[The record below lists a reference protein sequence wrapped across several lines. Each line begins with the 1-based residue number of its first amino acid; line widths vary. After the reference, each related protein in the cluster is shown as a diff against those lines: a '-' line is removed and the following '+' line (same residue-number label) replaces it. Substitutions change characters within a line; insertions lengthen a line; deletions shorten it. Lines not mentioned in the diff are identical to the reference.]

1 MIEFALL
8 FALGFLTAA
17 ILGLLAAPVVHRRI
31 VRFAEDRLKATMPL
45 SPQEVRAQK
54 DAARAGYAAENARI
68 SQTLK
73 RERDKSVAL
82 LLENGVALKEAQNL
96 AGENADLNAQIAD
109 MNVEA
114 ADLRSAARQRE
125 LDIERLKTTLSEL
138 ERDSSQKSA
147 EISLLNHQ
155 LDSVSANADSLKI
168 DVAAFGTEA
177 ENLKTRIAG
186 LRDEREQLRNELK
199 AESIRARELEARLAR
214 DDLRIRQFEAKLARE
229 MAVNADKDNFL
240 ERRAAEIGR
249 LKTKLKDTTAELRDA
264 IRTIRAAGIALPSPK
279 EKAEPVADSPAPRE
293 ELRPDGQEK
302 LETTPSPAT
311 GDQAAPS
318 EQVRDRAAALAEQLI
333 HSKTTAQDDAF
344 REEIAGIAATM
355 VAMTAKREGE
365 VSPIP
370 SLLAAENATPGEA
383 TTSRAS
389 RARAL
394 LSPEDT

>member
-82 LLENGVALKEAQNL
+82 LLENGVALKEVQHL

-125 LDIERLKTTLSEL
+125 LDIERLKATLAEL

-279 EKAEPVADSPAPRE
+279 EKAEPVADSPAAKD
-293 ELRPDGQEK
+293 LRPEM
-302 LETTPSPAT
+302 LETPPVT
-311 GDQAAPS
+311 GDQTAPS
-318 EQVRDRAAALAEQLI
+318 EQARDRAAALAEQLI

-344 REEIAGIAATM
+344 RDEIAGIAATM
-355 VAMTAKREGE
+355 VAMTAKREGDI
-365 VSPIP
+365 SPIP

-383 TTSRAS
+383 ATSLAG